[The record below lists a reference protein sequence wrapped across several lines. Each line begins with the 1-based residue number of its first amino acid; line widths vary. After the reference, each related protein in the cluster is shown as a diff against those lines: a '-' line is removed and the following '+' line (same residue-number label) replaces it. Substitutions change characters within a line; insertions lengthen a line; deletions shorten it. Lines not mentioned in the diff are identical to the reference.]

1 MSCCS
6 PPDGPP
12 PNTSRPLFYM
22 RPTFSIKRKSF
33 VVLRPFFYITWRTG
47 ILEMA
52 NFENKVPQ
60 CNLLKLRP
68 SSRPCKL
75 PKLRACE
82 HSNTMAHFARV
93 HYSPLCTGTFHTQ
106 VCGVCSCSSLL
117 PWYVITPPTT
127 GLAYHFNTGSFWS
140 SKGKTFPFAVAPVKR
155 GLTRREPGTLPQPTR
170 RRRP

>member
-6 PPDGPP
+6 PPYGPP
-12 PNTSRPLFYM
+12 PNRSRPPFYM
-22 RPTFSIKRKSF
+22 GPTFSIKRKSF
-33 VVLRPFFYITWRTG
+33 VMLRPFFYITWRTG
-47 ILEMA
+47 VLEMA
-52 NFENKVPQ
+52 NFENKVPE

-68 SSRPCKL
+68 FSPPRKV

-82 HSNTMAHFARV
+82 GSDIMAHFAHV

-127 GLAYHFNTGSFWS
+127 GLAYRFNTGRFLERQSKDLSVCS
-140 SKGKTFPFAVAPVKR
+140 SPR
-155 GLTRREPGTLPQPTR
+155 
-170 RRRP
+170 